1 MLNPGTHRLEWSYTK
16 DVTVSSGSDCAW
28 IDNVIIPAAQVITIT
43 EEVVPA
49 NISLYPNPNNGSFSL
64 SLPEEEC
71 DITVFNSLGQV
82 MHHSLGN
89 GLTTLNLNDL
99 DKGMY
104 FVTVKSASLSTTQ
117 KFIKE

>member
-1 MLNPGTHRLEWSYTK
+1 
-16 DVTVSSGSDCAW
+16 
-28 IDNVIIPAAQVITIT
+28 
-43 EEVVPA
+43 
-49 NISLYPNPNNGSFSL
+49 
-64 SLPEEEC
+64 
-71 DITVFNSLGQV
+71 